1 MGNNLVYMVYAT
13 VNKVNGSVYIGIQA
27 TKNPYKFD
35 GRLSEQI
42 DVNKPTSYNR
52 CKSLLQAAIL
62 KYGLKNFYKVPI
74 KVFNCIEDANAL
86 YEQLVDKEF
95 VKRNDTYNTITA
107 QDPVVSDLEVYQFDT
122 EGKLLMKW
130 KSISELEDLYRLPI
144 KFENI
149 ISNKMVFYRCLW
161 SFNPHINVEKCK
173 VPICQY
179 NKEGLLL
186 ATFDSAYDAAKKL
199 QLDKNAILKAIAR
212 KKLYAGCY
220 FLKTDLAEAVLEK
233 GKVLNQPVYRYLRTG
248 EYDTKFDCLLQA
260 ARQTPTVGRNS
271 ISKAI
276 ANNSLNG
283 GYYWSFIKENNY
295 FNIETYTYKIKDI
308 V

>member
-13 VNKVNGSVYIGIQA
+13 VNKINGRLYIGIQA
-27 TKNPYKFD
+27 TKDPYKFD

-42 DVNKPTSYNR
+42 DINKPTSYNR
-52 CKSLLQAAIL
+52 CKNLLQAAIL
-62 KYGLKNFYKVPI
+62 KYGLKNFYKIPI
-74 KVFNCIEDANAL
+74 KIFNCIEDANAL

-95 VKRNDTYNTITA
+95 VKRNDTYNTIVA
-107 QDPVVSDLEVYQFDT
+107 YNLYLNWEVYQFNT
-122 EGKLLMKW
+122 EGQLLKKW
-130 KSISELEDLYRLPI
+130 KSISELENLYKLPI

-149 ISNKMVFYRCLW
+149 INNKIVFDKCLW
-161 SFNPHINVEKCK
+161 SFNSSINVEKCK
-173 VPICQY
+173 AFICQY

>member
-13 VNKVNGSVYIGIQA
+13 VNKINGRLYIGIQA
-27 TKNPYKFD
+27 TKDPYKFD

-42 DVNKPTSYNR
+42 DINKPTSYNR
-52 CKSLLQAAIL
+52 CKNLLQAAIL
-62 KYGLKNFYKVPI
+62 KYGLKNFYKIPI
-74 KVFNCIEDANAL
+74 KIFNCIEDANAL

-95 VKRNDTYNTITA
+95 VKRNDTYNTIVA
-107 QDPVVSDLEVYQFDT
+107 YNSYLNWEVYQFNI
-122 EGKLLMKW
+122 EGQLLKKW
-130 KSISELEDLYRLPI
+130 KSISELEDLYKLPI

-149 ISNKMVFYRCLW
+149 INNKIVFDKCLW
-161 SFNPHINVEKCK
+161 SFNSSINVEKCK
-173 VPICQY
+173 AFICQY